1 MVKLPVR
8 AAEHKEKSTMAS
20 AVRMPTEKVWGG
32 VGQAPYMDPV
42 TEKNAGSTDPL
53 DPVTP
58 RSLAIGY
65 LPITYRRRMLP
76 AILRTLTINRLSTIQ
91 QTATTTANFY

>member
-42 TEKNAGSTDPL
+42 TEKMRGQLTL
-53 DPVTP
+53 LTP
-58 RSLAIGY
+58 
-65 LPITYRRRMLP
+65 
-76 AILRTLTINRLSTIQ
+76 
-91 QTATTTANFY
+91 